1 MIKII
6 STFTLDEGS
15 TKGDNFHIKLNLETH
30 DVDLS
35 TDILLEVC

>member
-1 MIKII
+1 MRVVQEYV
-6 STFTLDEGS
+6 LHH
-15 TKGDNFHIKLNLETH
+15 FHIKLNLETH